1 MVEIVKTGVPGLDS
15 IFDSKGIIA
24 NSNVLVSGE
33 PGAGKSILAMEF
45 IYNGAKDFK
54 EKGMFISSEQ
64 TIEKI
69 KEVSSSLGMD
79 FEALE
84 KKGLISMKK
93 VNISR
98 GGEMLPDAIIREIR
112 AKKIQ
117 RIVLDSI
124 TPFEFL
130 AADLREY
137 RLKML
142 AFLEMLGKQKATLLA
157 TAEKRLT
164 NFDQIEFD
172 PADFLFDGLI
182 LMGRQRRTVNF
193 QRVLT
198 VVKMRGTKH
207 SEELHPIEISDK
219 GLSIMTIK

>member
-1 MVEIVKTGVPGLDS
+1 MAGIVKTGVPGLDS
-15 IFDSKGIIA
+15 IFEKKGLIE
-24 NSNVLVSGE
+24 NSTVLVSGE
-33 PGAGKSILAMEF
+33 PGAGKSILALEF
-45 IYNGAKDFK
+45 IYNGAKEFN

-69 KEVSSSLGMD
+69 KSTALSLGMNL
-79 FEALE
+79 EELE

-93 VNISR
+93 ADISR
-98 GGEMLPDAIIREIR
+98 GGEMLPDSIMREIK
-112 AKKIQ
+112 AKKPK

-130 AADLREY
+130 ASDQREFRLR
-137 RLKML
+137 ML
-142 AFLEMLGKQKATLLA
+142 SFLEMIEKQGSTLLA

-164 NFDQIEFD
+164 DFDRVAFD

-198 VVKMRGTKH
+198 VIKMRGTKH
-207 SEELHPIEISDK
+207 SEELHPISINNK